1 MCKKMSLLFRNKVII
16 YSKTIDT
23 FDFTAQPSVD
33 ERRIRELLTL
43 SFIDRKENI
52 LFLGPPGIGKTHLA
66 ISIGMEAI
74 ARGYKTYFI
83 TAHDLVNQLR
93 RADQEGKLEK
103 KLRVFVKP
111 TVLIIDE
118 MGYLKLDPNSAH
130 YLFQVIARRYEHAP
144 IILTSN
150 KSFGEWGEIVGDSVL
165 ATAMLD
171 RLLHHSI
178 IFNLKGE
185 SYRLREKRLQEEK
198 QKDQ

>member
-1 MCKKMSLLFRNKVII
+1 
-16 YSKTIDT
+16 
-23 FDFTAQPSVD
+23 
-33 ERRIRELLTL
+33 
-43 SFIDRKENI
+43 
-52 LFLGPPGIGKTHLA
+52 
-66 ISIGMEAI
+66 
-74 ARGYKTYFI
+74 
-83 TAHDLVNQLR
+83 
-93 RADQEGKLEK
+93 LEK
-103 KLRVFVKP
+103 KLRVFAKP

-178 IFNLKGE
+178 IFNLKGGKLSITGKE
-185 SYRLREKRLQEEK
+185 VPRRKTEGSMRSFWGILNRRF
-198 QKDQ
+198 

>member
-1 MCKKMSLLFRNKVII
+1 
-16 YSKTIDT
+16 
-23 FDFTAQPSVD
+23 
-33 ERRIRELLTL
+33 
-43 SFIDRKENI
+43 
-52 LFLGPPGIGKTHLA
+52 
-66 ISIGMEAI
+66 MEAI
-74 ARGYKTYFI
+74 AGGYKTYFI
-83 TAHDLVNQLR
+83 TAHDLVTQLR

-111 TVLIIDE
+111 TILIIDE
-118 MGYLKLDPNSAH
+118 MGYLKLNPNSAH

-150 KSFGEWGEIVGDSVL
+150 KSFGEWGEIMGDSVL

-185 SYRLREKRLQEEK
+185 SYRLREKRLQQEK
-198 QKDQ
+198 QKDLMRSFWGILNRRFWGENRFLR